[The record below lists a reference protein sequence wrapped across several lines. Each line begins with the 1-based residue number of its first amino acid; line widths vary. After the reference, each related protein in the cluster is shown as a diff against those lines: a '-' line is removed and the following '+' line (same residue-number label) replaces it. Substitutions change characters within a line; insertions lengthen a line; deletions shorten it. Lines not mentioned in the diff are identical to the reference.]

1 MDSERV
7 NESADL
13 REWRRPVLRPI
24 SGAGAASVGTASTSS
39 EFSSTTNIYAPR
51 PS

>member
-24 SGAGAASVGTASTSS
+24 SGVSQWLSGTLPPATETTSIGDV
-39 EFSSTTNIYAPR
+39 FAPP

>member
-13 REWRRPVLRPI
+13 REWRPPVLRPL
-24 SGAGAASVGTASTSS
+24 SGAGDASAGTVTTSS
-39 EFSSTTNIYAPR
+39 EFSATSTIYAPR

>member
-7 NESADL
+7 NESAGL
-13 REWRRPVLRPI
+13 REWRPPVLRPI
-24 SGAGAASVGTASTSS
+24 SGAGAASVGTAPSS
-39 EFSSTTNIYAPR
+39 YEVSSTTNVYAPL